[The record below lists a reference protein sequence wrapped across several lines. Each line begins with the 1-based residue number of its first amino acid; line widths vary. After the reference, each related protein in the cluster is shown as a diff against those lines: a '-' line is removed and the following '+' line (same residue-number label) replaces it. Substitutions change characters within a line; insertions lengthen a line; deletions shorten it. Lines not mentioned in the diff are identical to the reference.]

1 MSNCPCSSD
10 AVMHGM
16 ATAWGRMLGDNL
28 FVACADSVLVKV
40 EGGDSGEVPVAW
52 RTGLPGILV
61 RDSLVLLIEACING

>member
-1 MSNCPCSSD
+1 
-10 AVMHGM
+10 
-16 ATAWGRMLGDNL
+16 MLCDNL